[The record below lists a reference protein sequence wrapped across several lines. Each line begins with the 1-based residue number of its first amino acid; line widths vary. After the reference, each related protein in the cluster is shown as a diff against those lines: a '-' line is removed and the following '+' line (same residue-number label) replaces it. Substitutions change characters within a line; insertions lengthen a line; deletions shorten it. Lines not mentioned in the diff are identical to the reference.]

1 MESSETLVLLDK
13 VEHYMQEGWE
23 EGAGGDV
30 RVGIG
35 QGSEYTLV
43 GRIVG
48 WLEVVGGEAVSAEWP
63 AKH

>member
-1 MESSETLVLLDK
+1 VESSKTLVLLNE

-23 EGAGGDV
+23 EGAGRDV

-43 GRIVG
+43 GRIAG
-48 WLEVVGGEAVSAEWP
+48 WLEVVGGEAVSAEGP

>member
-1 MESSETLVLLDK
+1 MESSKTLILLNK
-13 VEHYMQEGWE
+13 VKHNMQEGWE

-35 QGSEYTLV
+35 ESSEHTLV
-43 GRIVG
+43 GRIAG
-48 WLEVVGGEAVSAEWP
+48 WLEVVGGETVPAEGP

>member
-1 MESSETLVLLDK
+1 MESSKTLILLNK
-13 VEHYMQEGWE
+13 VKHNMQEGWE

-35 QGSEYTLV
+35 EGSEHTLV
-43 GRIVG
+43 GRIAG
-48 WLEVVGGEAVSAEWP
+48 WLEVVGGETVPAEGP

>member
-1 MESSETLVLLDK
+1 
-13 VEHYMQEGWE
+13 MQEGWE

-35 QGSEYTLV
+35 EGSEHTLV
-43 GRIVG
+43 GRIAG
-48 WLEVVGGEAVSAEWP
+48 WLEVVGGETVPAEGP